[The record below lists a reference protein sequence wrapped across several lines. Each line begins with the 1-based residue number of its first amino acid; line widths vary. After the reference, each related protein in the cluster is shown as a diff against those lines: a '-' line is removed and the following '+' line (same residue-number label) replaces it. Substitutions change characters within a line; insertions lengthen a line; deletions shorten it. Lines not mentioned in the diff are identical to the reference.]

1 MAVRYRSLADGDDV
15 AFKWESSLDKILTAG
30 NYAVEIEHYGADVG
44 LPIEGCGVEHS
55 IVGTL
60 VVTDSG
66 ALDNKQGDRVMG
78 QVLTF
83 TLRESKETSIYTRTY
98 AGGEWGEW
106 CSLART
112 GMYDEIAN
120 PDELYSTVSSLVST
134 TKELEDNL
142 VYGIKQVVDA
152 DKVQISTT
160 NEDGSVKDTL
170 EIPAATIKKAGVMTA
185 ADKAK
190 LNNDVPYPQETGTMV
205 TSADKK
211 YIYRGSGDTDVVA
224 GLYWQAWPKTVD
236 LRVKKRGMSTNDE
249 VSVLSMPAATTESA
263 GVMSAEDK
271 KNLNLATENEAAI
284 KMDIGYLILEQ
295 GGINVSNG
303 NLAPNGARVRT
314 KGYIKAPFNIELNDD
329 FTIVALAK
337 YDKNG
342 TFIRFTSDAL
352 VVEGFDEYL
361 YKFSVKRN
369 DGANFTPN
377 DDIVK
382 NYHLGLKYV
391 DNLLS
396 QSISKNKNVI
406 SKNSAYING
415 LGTAIKEKTI
425 TGIKPASEKYENLS
439 ETDYGDL
446 GADSSNHFADA
457 NKYFQRTVS
466 WNNTYDYCLS
476 AVLLTDISD
485 MSVISKKVILFS
497 NYGRNDNYKNV
508 LKEGLIAIDDTTAV
522 LYSFSGR
529 IESKDNSLPTTN
541 YLRVDAN
548 TDVSFGIMKFL
559 CVEVESW
566 DESYISILKD
576 NVYNNSVWYDG
587 ILSRCSVIIDRALS
601 AGIAFWGS
609 SSTEGSWVTQVA
621 ANLDM
626 PYYRGGVGGENIW
639 AIMGRMGV
647 LPLRIETPFTIP
659 ASASEIVAFPENYA
673 LKVKWK
679 GEYISTKLWASK
691 SAPSENLLINP
702 CYIAGVKGNLIGGG
716 ANSDVP
722 LQFQRLED
730 GAEVTTKA
738 YEPIYTFG
746 FRETR
751 DCVWFLACHFNGG
764 QSSTEELVELYRK
777 MYDTSCSKKVLILG
791 RHKTANG
798 TITSPTLETLQEQ
811 EAALEDEFG
820 LMFFNTREYMCGR
833 GFERF
838 KELYPTNYTDADVE
852 QASQGV
858 TPDCMYESASNV
870 HFNSY
875 GYAVLTEGVTDR
887 LKMLGYDVFR
897 LGGKLVS

>member
-1 MAVRYRSLADGDDV
+1 MTKKIDQMAVRYRSLADGDGI
-15 AFKWESSLDKILTAG
+15 AFKWESSLNKILTAG

-44 LPIEGCGVEHS
+44 LPIEDCGTVHS

-66 ALDNKQGDRVMG
+66 ALGNKQGDRVIG

-98 AGGEWGEW
+98 TGGEWGEW

-112 GMYDEIAN
+112 GMYDEITNA
-120 PDELYSTVSSLVST
+120 DALYSTVTTLAGA
-134 TKELEDNL
+134 TKELEENL
-142 VYGIKQVVDA
+142 HAAIINYNEWKGSNAELSLPNVLADDEFVKMVKSGTILTFKNTSTTWKRFQYTAASTAAADVKSYSNWKELSGATYSIKQAVDA
-152 DKVQISTT
+152 GRVQISTT
-160 NEDGSVKDTL
+160 GENGGVKD
-170 EIPAATIKKAGVMTA
+170 I
-185 ADKAK
+185 
-190 LNNDVPYPQETGTMV
+190 LNI
-205 TSADKK
+205 A
-211 YIYRGSGDTDVVA
+211 
-224 GLYWQAWPKTVD
+224 
-236 LRVKKRGMSTNDE
+236 
-249 VSVLSMPAATTESA
+249 AATTESA

-303 NLAPNGARVRT
+303 NLSPNGARVRT

-391 DNLLS
+391 GKLLS

-566 DESYISILKD
+566 DDSYISILKD

-838 KELYPTNYTDADVE
+838 KELYTTNYTDADVE